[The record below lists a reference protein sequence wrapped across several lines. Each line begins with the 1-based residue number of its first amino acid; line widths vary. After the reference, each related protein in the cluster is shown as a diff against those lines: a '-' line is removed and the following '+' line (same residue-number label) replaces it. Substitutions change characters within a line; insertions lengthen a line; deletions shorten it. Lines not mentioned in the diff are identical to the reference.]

1 MNSDYGIA
9 DGSIVRIRRDDV
21 GIVPYEIAVCRGQ
34 IPSDARLRRVM
45 YSFGI

>member
-9 DGSIVRIRRDDV
+9 DGSIVRIRRDDM

-34 IPSDARLRRVM
+34 TARDARLRRMM